1 LKTTLQELPEST
13 VVILMG
19 DWNSPLNPIDSD
31 NKKLQFHSHSTNLV
45 KQLLNK
51 NNHIPLIDI
60 FRKKEVEPH

>member
-1 LKTTLQELPEST
+1 
-13 VVILMG
+13 MG